1 MRTCFMCN
9 DTIDNTVSDS
19 RLRGIKKAAKEF
31 TGSKK
36 EEMNQIKVL
45 SLKFAN
51 KKICEYCYLKE
62 MAFLTTVMRIK
73 AMKEQE
79 IRF

>member
-1 MRTCFMCN
+1 MRTCFMCK
-9 DTIDNTVSDS
+9 DTIDNTVSNS
-19 RLRGIKKAAKEF
+19 RLREIKKAAKDF
-31 TGSKK
+31 PGSKK

-45 SLKFAN
+45 TLKFAN

-73 AMKEQE
+73 AMKDKEASS
-79 IRF
+79 